1 MNQGRRGERLAA
13 WYLFF
18 HGCRILDRNWRY
30 GRYEIDIV
38 ARERRTG
45 ILLFVEVK
53 TRSSTDYG
61 LPRDAV
67 DRRKQLF
74 LLRAAQGY
82 LKAHRDPD
90 AHTRFDVIEVYT
102 KPLRIVHIPSAF

>member
-1 MNQGRRGERLAA
+1 MNTGKWGERLAA
-13 WYLFF
+13 GYLLF
-18 HGCRILDRNWRY
+18 HGCRILERNYRC

-45 ILLFVEVK
+45 VLLFVEVK
-53 TRSSTDYG
+53 TRSNTGFG

-67 DRRKQLF
+67 NSRKQLY
-74 LLRAAQGY
+74 LMRAAQGY
-82 LKAHRDPD
+82 LKARREPD
-90 AHTRFDVIEVYT
+90 ARTRFDVVEVYT

>member
-1 MNQGRRGERLAA
+1 MNTGKRGERLAA

-18 HGCRILDRNWRY
+18 HGYAILDRNWRY

-45 ILLFVEVK
+45 VLVFAEVK
-53 TRSSTDYG
+53 TRSGTAYG

-67 DRRKQLF
+67 TPKKQLF
-74 LLRAAQGY
+74 LTRAAQGY
-82 LKAHRDPD
+82 LKATRDPD
-90 AHTRFDVIEVYT
+90 ARTRFDVVEVYT
-102 KPLRIVHIPSAF
+102 RPLHIVHIPSAF